1 MQKELIDLQPQ
12 LVKTSE
18 ETEKLMDVIEH
29 ETIEVEAKKEVTSAD
44 VTHGSHVVFTC
55 TAH

>member
-29 ETIEVEAKKEVTSAD
+29 ETIEVEAKKEVISAD

-55 TAH
+55 TVH